1 LKNLFFFVI
10 FILSFSQSRIFAFS
24 LPNTFWPQ
32 KDLPVAEYNQGIK
45 KASVLIASR
54 ESDFKKTFVSMLVD
68 SLRNDSVYIK
78 VTGISSVGKEDLN
91 KYDAIVFVNTCMAWS
106 IENKVAKTM
115 KKNPDLNN
123 FIVVTTAADSD
134 FKAKK
139 GVNTYDALSSSS
151 VDSNLDGL
159 VSKTLFSIRKLIRN
173 K

>member
-1 LKNLFFFVI
+1 
-10 FILSFSQSRIFAFS
+10 
-24 LPNTFWPQ
+24 
-32 KDLPVAEYNQGIK
+32 
-45 KASVLIASR
+45 
-54 ESDFKKTFVSMLVD
+54 
-68 SLRNDSVYIK
+68 
-78 VTGISSVGKEDLN
+78 
-91 KYDAIVFVNTCMAWS
+91 MAWS